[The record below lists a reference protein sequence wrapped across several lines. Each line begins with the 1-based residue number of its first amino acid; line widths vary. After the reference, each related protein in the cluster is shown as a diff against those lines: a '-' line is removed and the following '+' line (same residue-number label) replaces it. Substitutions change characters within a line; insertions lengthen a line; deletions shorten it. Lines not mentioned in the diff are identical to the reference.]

1 MNEIFRSNSDRNIVS
16 CLLVYPK
23 KGMVSEGWPQS
34 YRALGWQ
41 WLCVTIHKFCNS
53 LGFAGSVFYRRPTQ
67 HQKESAFFPE
77 EDKTQVRW
85 LRTIQV
91 RLILS
96 FHFHCQL
103 KPEPMQK
110 SHLSLLRVRPLKR
123 FKFII
128 CTQTYRD
135 ANNLQENKYLF
146 VFFPEICSCH
156 PNCISNS
163 GSAVINTVTH
173 PEIHLQSTGLSMY
186 VNVCRTA
193 RYAPLPAVCAF
204 FANPLYKIQ
213 DHHSAR
219 QNKARRVSAGGNP

>member
-1 MNEIFRSNSDRNIVS
+1 M
-16 CLLVYPK
+16 
-23 KGMVSEGWPQS
+23 
-34 YRALGWQ
+34 
-41 WLCVTIHKFCNS
+41 
-53 LGFAGSVFYRRPTQ
+53 
-67 HQKESAFFPE
+67 
-77 EDKTQVRW
+77 
-85 LRTIQV
+85 RTIQV

-128 CTQTYRD
+128 CTQTYRERD
-135 ANNLQENKYLF
+135 VNNLQENKYLF